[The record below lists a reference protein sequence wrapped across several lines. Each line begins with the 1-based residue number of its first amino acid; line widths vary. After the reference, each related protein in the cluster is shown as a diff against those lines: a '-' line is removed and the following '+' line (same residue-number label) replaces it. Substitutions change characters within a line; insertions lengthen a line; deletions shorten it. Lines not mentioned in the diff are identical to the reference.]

1 MGTVSSYISHTY
13 SSVPSLKERM
23 YSFTY
28 DTNVSK
34 MGFEVS
40 AYIGTPLLPST
51 IGMLEMEV
59 ISFCLPRLTLNLAL
73 MAGSS
78 KQGKARLASVGWNC
92 VTAMYLEWKIILIN
106 LYNCANTALTRLHQ
120 WSNPCKHSDKI
131 LSDCRSSWPR
141 S

>member
-1 MGTVSSYISHTY
+1 
-13 SSVPSLKERM
+13 M
-23 YSFTY
+23 YFFTY

-34 MGFEVS
+34 VGFEVS

-59 ISFCLPRLTLNLAL
+59 ISFCLPKLTLNLAL

-92 VTAMYLEWKIILIN
+92 VTAMYLEKHLN
-106 LYNCANTALTRLHQ
+106 HFVKL
-120 WSNPCKHSDKI
+120 CKYSPY
-131 LSDCRSSWPR
+131 SSSPVVK
-141 S
+141 SL

>member
-28 DTNVSK
+28 NTKVSK

-40 AYIGTPLLPST
+40 AYIGTPLWPST

-78 KQGKARLASVGWNC
+78 KQGKARLASVGWTC
-92 VTAMYLEWKIILIN
+92 VTAMYLEFEHFL
-106 LYNCANTALTRLHQ
+106 
-120 WSNPCKHSDKI
+120 
-131 LSDCRSSWPR
+131 
-141 S
+141 